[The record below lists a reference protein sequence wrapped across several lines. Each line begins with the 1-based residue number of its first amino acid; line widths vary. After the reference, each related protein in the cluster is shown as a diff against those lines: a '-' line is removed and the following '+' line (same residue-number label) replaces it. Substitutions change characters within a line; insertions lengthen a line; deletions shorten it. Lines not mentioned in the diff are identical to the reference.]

1 MSFLHK
7 DLQQYSKVY
16 RYKSKHGIESRQS
29 NRDYSRITLQ
39 IASNCRQQYV
49 LNIHV
54 CLTFANQS
62 AEAAAQ
68 HQGGTG
74 RRGAARGTEQ
84 QHAGAASW
92 AAAGYQHCDTKNMI
106 TMNFGALVAPVHQ
119 QSLSTCINS
128 FHPPQ
133 LRGAPVCTFEFVKW

>member
-1 MSFLHK
+1 MSLLHK
-7 DLQQYSKVY
+7 DLQQYSVEY
-16 RYKSKHGIESRQS
+16 SYKSKHGIGSRQF

-49 LNIHV
+49 LNMHV

-106 TMNFGALVAPVHQ
+106 TMNVHVI
-119 QSLSTCINS
+119 LSCRIV
-128 FHPPQ
+128 Q
-133 LRGAPVCTFEFVKW
+133 